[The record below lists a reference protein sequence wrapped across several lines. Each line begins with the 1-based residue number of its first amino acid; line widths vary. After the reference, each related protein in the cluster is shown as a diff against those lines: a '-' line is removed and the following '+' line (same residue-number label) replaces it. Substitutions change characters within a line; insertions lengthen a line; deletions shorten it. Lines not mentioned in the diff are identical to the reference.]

1 MEHRTTAIEQ
11 TLSKKEKKIFCSDKL
26 KRFFRQ
32 TKSAQEERNRKTDL
46 LSALSASQSELETI
60 RNHLSFV
67 TDTDCTE
74 ICIYRLKAAELDLNR
89 RIKLAKTDLYSGKE
103 ESL

>member
-1 MEHRTTAIEQ
+1 MEHRATAIERIQ
-11 TLSKKEKKIFCSDKL
+11 SKKERRTFFSDKL
-26 KRFFRQ
+26 KRLFLQ
-32 TKSAQEERNRKTDL
+32 TKTAQEENTRKTDI

-89 RIKLAKTDLYSGKE
+89 RIKLAKTDLYSAGE
-103 ESL
+103 EAL